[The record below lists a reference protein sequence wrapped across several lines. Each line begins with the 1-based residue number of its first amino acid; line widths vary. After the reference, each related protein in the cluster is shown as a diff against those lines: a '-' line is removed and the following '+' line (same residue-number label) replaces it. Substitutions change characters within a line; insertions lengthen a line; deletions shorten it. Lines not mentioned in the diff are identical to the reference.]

1 VRAAA
6 SRNGMSN
13 FRAVVY
19 EKRTSLIERATGLNI
34 EQRGAF
40 DFSRLQETL
49 SPRLWYLASS
59 ADAGLLAPAP

>member
-1 VRAAA
+1 
-6 SRNGMSN
+6 
-13 FRAVVY
+13 VY